1 MLKIKKHLACIL
13 KMFKKVKFEEK
24 FSYENIYPTT
34 HDAVCYILNLSR
46 QHKNSIFEAP
56 INETI

>member
-34 HDAVCYILNLSR
+34 HDAICHISN
-46 QHKNSIFEAP
+46 I
-56 INETI
+56 TIQKIDFVFDV